1 MGGQRRNPGL
11 LTPEMTKLE
20 VIAALLDSS
29 TSRVV
34 NERELKKILWGSR
47 RKPFKKESYEEPDFV

>member
-1 MGGQRRNPGL
+1 
-11 LTPEMTKLE
+11 MTKLE

-47 RKPFKKESYEEPDFV
+47 RKPFKKESYEEPHFVSAQRRIF